1 MNARFV
7 MTETAVQY
15 QGLAPFGAGARNVI
29 QSVDQMGE
37 AFVSLHVT
45 GSGANKRAVISLY
58 ENANANGSQETA
70 DRVTKTAMAD
80 IGHQGLSFEKTVY
93 RMNDIT
99 GEEEAF
105 HVFWSS
111 KMGDADSVL
120 RFELSA
126 DPSDPTGLLVG
137 NVQELQV
144 WPETGKSGSA
154 SPTISADGQYL
165 IVESNNTHDMLRV
178 FRMSDLVDVSGTLTD
193 AHPVYEFDAPAELG
207 TSYKGQANPLQALA
221 SDGTFIY
228 AITGYDEPDAV
239 KKFVQMTMDGTVVF
253 STDFEIKHPS
263 IDPNG
268 FMEPEGLFFT
278 DDGQLAV
285 SVATG
290 NPGQRTN
297 TVFLIGETQGAAD
310 SDFLYGDDRANHLY
324 SRDGDDL
331 LHGGAGEDRLY
342 GGHGDD
348 TMIGGDGD
356 DYLRDSSGRDVF
368 IGGTGT
374 DTLSYWGHKAGMY
387 VNLATGRN
395 SGGDRYESIE
405 NILGS
410 NIANDRLW
418 GDAGDN
424 VLDGAGGDDRLYGR
438 AGNDTLLGGAGN
450 DYLRDDDGQD
460 VIDGGAG
467 IDTASYW
474 GATSG
479 VVVNLSTGTGDGG
492 DQLINIENLL
502 GSDIAN
508 DHLTG
513 DNQDNFIRGA
523 GGNDTLYGLDGDD
536 TLHGGHG
543 RDHLIGGAGD
553 DVLWDSSGRD
563 FFDGGEGTDTLSY
576 WGHRIGMT
584 VNLETGKNS
593 GGDTYVSIENILG
606 SNYAN
611 DSLTGSAGANHLN
624 GAGGNDTLNG
634 GAGNDTLE
642 GGLGADSFVFTEDFG
657 QDRITDFDTA
667 QNGDVIDLR
676 AIAEIESF
684 DDLLSNHLSATE
696 NGALI
701 SDGQGNDIL
710 LENVALADLLVD
722 HFVF

>member
-1 MNARFV
+1 
-7 MTETAVQY
+7 VQ
-15 QGLAPFGAGARNVI
+15 
-29 QSVDQMGE
+29 
-37 AFVSLHVT
+37 
-45 GSGANKRAVISLY
+45 
-58 ENANANGSQETA
+58 
-70 DRVTKTAMAD
+70 
-80 IGHQGLSFEKTVY
+80 
-93 RMNDIT
+93 
-99 GEEEAF
+99 
-105 HVFWSS
+105 
-111 KMGDADSVL
+111 
-120 RFELSA
+120 
-126 DPSDPTGLLVG
+126 
-137 NVQELQV
+137 
-144 WPETGKSGSA
+144 
-154 SPTISADGQYL
+154 
-165 IVESNNTHDMLRV
+165 
-178 FRMSDLVDVSGTLTD
+178 
-193 AHPVYEFDAPAELG
+193 
-207 TSYKGQANPLQALA
+207 
-221 SDGTFIY
+221 
-228 AITGYDEPDAV
+228 
-239 KKFVQMTMDGTVVF
+239 
-253 STDFEIKHPS
+253 
-263 IDPNG
+263 
-268 FMEPEGLFFT
+268 
-278 DDGQLAV
+278 
-285 SVATG
+285 
-290 NPGQRTN
+290 
-297 TVFLIGETQGAAD
+297 
-310 SDFLYGDDRANHLY
+310 
-324 SRDGDDL
+324 
-331 LHGGAGEDRLY
+331 
-342 GGHGDD
+342 
-348 TMIGGDGD
+348 
-356 DYLRDSSGRDVF
+356 
-368 IGGTGT
+368 
-374 DTLSYWGHKAGMY
+374 
-387 VNLATGRN
+387 
-395 SGGDRYESIE
+395 
-405 NILGS
+405 
-410 NIANDRLW
+410 
-418 GDAGDN
+418 
-424 VLDGAGGDDRLYGR
+424 GGDDRLYGR

-502 GSDIAN
+502 GSDIAD
-508 DHLTG
+508 DHLAG

-624 GAGGNDTLNG
+624 GARGNDTLNG

-684 DDLLSNHLSATE
+684 DDLLSNHLSATA

-710 LENVALADLLVD
+710 LENVALADLSVD